1 MDEERG
7 LIEKILSIV
16 SSMAQKGETIPPEIE
31 SRLAQMINQ
40 YADQLEVSEPPI
52 SGRVTPLVPP
62 GADLVYILSGGDPQ
76 AFASYLKT
84 VPDPQLN
91 QMANNPSQVQSLF
104 TQLHGKITIPHGE
117 VEDGVPKA
125 PLQSSNV
132 YGFSYDPKSSKM
144 YVRFNSGSVYQYQ
157 NVPPAAFKAF
167 TRFGVPAKTSGKNA
181 YGQWWK
187 GKSPSMGASFYEIIK
202 NGPFPYQKVA

>member
-7 LIEKILSIV
+7 LIEQIIGMI
-16 SSMAQKGETIPPEIE
+16 SSMAQQGEEIPADVE
-31 SRLAQMINQ
+31 SRLTDLINQ
-40 YADQLEVSEPPI
+40 YADKLEMTEPPI
-52 SGRVTPLVPP
+52 RGNVTPAIPP

-76 AFASYLKT
+76 AFASYLQT
-84 VPDPQLN
+84 VPDPELN
-91 QMANNPSQVQSLF
+91 SLARNPSQVQALF
-104 TQLHGKITIPHGE
+104 NQLHGKISIPHGE
-117 VEDGVPKA
+117 VEEGIPKA

-132 YGFSYDPKSSKM
+132 YGFSYDPTSSKM
-144 YVRFNSGSVYQYQ
+144 FVRFNSGSVYQYE

-167 TRFGVPAKTSGKNA
+167 TRFGVPAKTSGRNS